1 MPPAENRSGSSAYRP
16 TSLDFINLPNPIQ
29 PAPPSQKHPLNGTPH
44 LEKARLDTVSNQDL
58 FRLVLEPSGDRTPK
72 RPRPVDN
79 PNLDLPK
86 LPVRN
91 NAKRLR
97 IPPTLSGLH
106 QPPPDAGLLPS
117 ISVDKPP
124 SLSSKAFDSE
134 PHAEASETGPAP
146 NRASTSTIR
155 SASATANES
164 KKQPRKLAKRNKWTP
179 EETEDL
185 LKGVARFGVG
195 NWTKIWN
202 SSDYH
207 FNNRTALDLKDRF
220 RVCFPDHNKKSK
232 KSSVPVGEA
241 TSTDTDDQETALK
254 RSAKGPAPE
263 RIDTATLEKLG
274 INTPFVKSERR
285 SRHGYSA
292 TEDEALLRGFK
303 KHGKA
308 WTAIKQDPD
317 LNLSSRQATDL
328 RDRMRT
334 RFPEEYAR
342 AGLAPRVKK
351 RSGDSKGPKSG
362 HNDETTRPQVESNT
376 AISTKNSAQQ
386 PGTILPKMIDIR
398 RPQQQALFSLDDVYL
413 GRLSEDED
421 DDDGP
426 ITLDRGI
433 LDWATDTARPVPAE
447 RLRAP
452 DPNSSLLPNPM
463 HARHVQ
469 ELPMSQAS
477 QNNNAT
483 SLPSLA
489 SLLPENNSSEHLE
502 LPSLTEWWGQS
513 DGRGGTAS
521 YPSLE
526 EILSHD
532 L

>member
-1 MPPAENRSGSSAYRP
+1 MPSLEDRSGSSAYRP

-58 FRLVLEPSGDRTPK
+58 FRLVLDPSGGGAPK
-72 RPRPVDN
+72 RPRPVDS

-106 QPPPDAGLLPS
+106 QPPPDARLLPS
-117 ISVDKPP
+117 ISVDKPRSLP
-124 SLSSKAFDSE
+124 SKTVELELHTELSEIGRPADRTSTSNA
-134 PHAEASETGPAP
+134 PAP
-146 NRASTSTIR
+146 
-155 SASATANES
+155 ANEW
-164 KKQPRKLAKRNKWTP
+164 KKQPKKLAKRNKWTT

-202 SSDYH
+202 CSDYQ
-207 FNNRTALDLKDRF
+207 FNSRTALDLKDRF
-220 RVCFPDHNKKSK
+220 RVCFPDHNKNSRKTK
-232 KSSVPVGEA
+232 LPTGEA
-241 TSTDTDDQETALK
+241 NSTDTDDQEAAAK
-254 RSAKGPAPE
+254 RCAKGPAPE
-263 RIDTATLEKLG
+263 RVDTATLEKLG
-274 INTPFVKSERR
+274 ITEPFVKSERR

-292 TEDEALLRGFK
+292 AEDAALLRGFM

-334 RFPEEYAR
+334 RFPDEYAK

-351 RSGDSKGPKSG
+351 QSGGSKDSKLGPDDEAQGERRAAVDDKSG
-362 HNDETTRPQVESNT
+362 
-376 AISTKNSAQQ
+376 AQQ
-386 PGTILPKMIDIR
+386 SATVLPKMIDAR
-398 RPQQQALFSLDDVYL
+398 KPQQQALFSLDDVYL
-413 GRLSEDED
+413 GRLGEDED

-433 LDWATDTARPVPAE
+433 LDWATDTARPVPVE
-447 RLRAP
+447 LLRAP
-452 DPNSSLLPNPM
+452 DHNTSLLPKPIQ
-463 HARHVQ
+463 ARHNL
-469 ELPMSQAS
+469 ELPMSQATQS
-477 QNNNAT
+477 NNAT

-502 LPSLTEWWGQS
+502 LPSLTEWWGQN
-513 DGRGGTAS
+513 DGRGGGAS